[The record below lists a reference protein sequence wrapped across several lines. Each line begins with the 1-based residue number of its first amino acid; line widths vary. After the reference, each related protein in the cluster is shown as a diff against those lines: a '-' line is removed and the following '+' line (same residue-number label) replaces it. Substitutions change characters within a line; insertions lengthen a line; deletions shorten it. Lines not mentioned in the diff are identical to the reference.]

1 MDACALGLRVH
12 SGWAALVAISV
23 SGRGDPSP
31 RVVARS
37 RVEVA
42 DPSIEGSRQ
51 PYHQAEDMPLSQAA
65 RYLTRCERASFA
77 NAREGLAAA
86 LESLPAGIPRPRRCT
101 LLLASG
107 RPLPELKKIL
117 ASHALI
123 HTADGEHFREAFA
136 AGARDCGL
144 DVIRVRERDVT
155 AELARRLETSPE
167 ALERRVAGWRKDVGP
182 PWTADQKLASIAA
195 WSALVRAALA

>member
-1 MDACALGLRVH
+1 MDSCALGLRVH
-12 SGWAALVAISV
+12 SGWAALVAIAV
-23 SGRGDPSP
+23 SGRDDSSP

-42 DPSIEGSRQ
+42 DPAIEGSRQ
-51 PYHQAEDMPLSQAA
+51 PYHQAEDMPLPRAA

-77 NAREGLAAA
+77 NARKGLAAA
-86 LESLPAGIPRPRRCT
+86 LESLPPGTPRPRRCA

-107 RPLPELKKIL
+107 RPLPELAQIL

-123 HTADGEHFREAFA
+123 HTADGEHFRDAFA
-136 AGARDCGL
+136 AAARECGL

-155 AELARRLETSPE
+155 AELARQLEISPE
-167 ALERRVAGWRKDVGP
+167 SLERRVAGWRKDVGP

-195 WSALVRAALA
+195 WSALAGAALA